1 MSKWYNGFMLNIDI
15 KELKEIKEELDEL
28 HADDAIFVEENGDTK
43 FVILPIEQFD
53 ELESYRDLLDGKV
66 ENGAAVK
73 IVSNQKNELTYEEY
87 EKIRKQ
93 LVDIFDK
100 TFKPNPEKLN

>member
-1 MSKWYNGFMLNIDI
+1 MLNIDI
-15 KELKEIKEELDEL
+15 KELNEIKEELDEL
-28 HADDAIFVEENGDTK
+28 SGDEAIFVEDNGNAK
-43 FVILPIEQFD
+43 YVILPIEQYD
-53 ELESYRDLLDGKV
+53 ELDSLRDLLDGKI

-73 IVSNQKNELTYEEY
+73 IVSNQGNELTYEEY

-93 LVDIFDK
+93 LVDVFDK

>member
-1 MSKWYNGFMLNIDI
+1 MLNIDI
-15 KELKEIKEELDEL
+15 KELNEIKEELDEL
-28 HADDAIFVEENGDTK
+28 QCDDAIFVEQNGNAK
-43 FVILPIEQFD
+43 FVIIPIEQFD
-53 ELESYRDLLDGKV
+53 ELESYRELLDSKV

-73 IVSNQKNELTYEEY
+73 IVSNQNNELTYEEY